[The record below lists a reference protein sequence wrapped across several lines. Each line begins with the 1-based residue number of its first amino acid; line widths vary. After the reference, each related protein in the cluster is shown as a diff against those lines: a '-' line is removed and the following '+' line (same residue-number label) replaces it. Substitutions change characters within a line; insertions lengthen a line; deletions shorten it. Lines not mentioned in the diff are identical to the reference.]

1 MTSPTFD
8 PKHAVVFDLARGA
21 THDASKSRLLL
32 VPATAVNE
40 LVHGNEAA
48 ARALGLAI
56 GKACGTR
63 VATRLGGG
71 DSVRKATIEAVVTE
85 LAGELSI
92 AGVGLVSLE
101 RWGKALVVAVENTSV
116 EDDTLLASIVDGA
129 MSSAVGRQVFGV
141 TLSRHE
147 GTARILIAS
156 EATCKRVQDLL
167 AHGTTW
173 GEILGRLSAG
183 GGA

>member
-1 MTSPTFD
+1 MASPTFD

-21 THDASKSRLLL
+21 THDASKGRLLL
-32 VPATAVNE
+32 VPAAAVND
-40 LVHGNEAA
+40 LVRGNEASA
-48 ARALGLAI
+48 KRLGQSI
-56 GKACGTR
+56 GKTCGAR

-71 DSVRKATIEAVVTE
+71 DSVRRASIEAVVTE

-116 EDDTLLASIVDGA
+116 DDDALLAGIVDGA
-129 MSSAVGRQVFGV
+129 MSAAVGKTVSGV
-141 TLSRHE
+141 VLSRQ
-147 GTARILIAS
+147 GGAARILIAS
-156 EATCKRVQDLL
+156 EATCKRVRELL
-167 AHGTTW
+167 VGGTAW